1 MERWVLKDTGRD
13 SELGNA
19 NTLRESRGGG
29 I

>member
-1 MERWVLKDTGRD
+1 MERWVLKDAGVRT
-13 SELGNA
+13 ELGNA